1 MQEHE
6 DLPLDALMA
15 RVREEV
21 SKRRSIE
28 AASSDDHGD
37 IRVTQRLPRWSAA
50 AARLPVKPSYG
61 LTDLLQFADEEF
73 VLTAYRIIL
82 RRPADAD
89 GLKALLSAMRNGLM
103 SKVEVL
109 GALRFSDEGRR
120 NDVHIDGL
128 LLPYKLHRLRRVPV
142 LGRILAFGMALARLP
157 RLSMLLQSTE
167 SAGARATQEVGHLIN
182 RLVDDLESH
191 FRAIDEDIGEAARES
206 ALHRTEVRAAALEVR
221 AEAVEARAA
230 AVEAEAARLR
240 AVVEGLKTQIDELQ
254 ARHMEELESF
264 RKSANEGRR
273 GLIDIQRKVMTLAS
287 APPAVGTH
295 PQELARPSPSPELP
309 RAAASIID
317 AEYAS
322 FEDAFRGNREDIKRR
337 AAHYLAVLDQ
347 AGIQP
352 SKGPVLDL
360 GCGRGEW
367 LELLREHG
375 FAARGVDLNPVMLDD
390 SRQHGLDVVESDV
403 IAYLAGLPDASV
415 AAITSMHLVEHLPYE
430 VLIQLL
436 DEARRVLMPG
446 GLLALETPNPENIT
460 VGSCWFYLDPT
471 HRNPIPPTL
480 LEWLVGNRGFE
491 AAEIHRLSEHR
502 GLPALERVP
511 EDVGGAAQINEIIG
525 WFVAAPDYAIVARK
539 S

>member
-1 MQEHE
+1 MFPLGK
-6 DLPLDALMA
+6 DLPLDALMS

-21 SKRRSIE
+21 SKRRSQE
-28 AASSDDHGD
+28 AAASDDHDGD
-37 IRVTQRLPRWSAA
+37 IRVTKRLPRWSAA
-50 AARLPVKPSYG
+50 ASRLPVKPSYG
-61 LTDLLQFADEEF
+61 LADLLQFADEEF
-73 VLTAYRIIL
+73 VLTAYRIVL

-89 GLKALLSAMRNGLM
+89 GLKSFLDAMRNGLM

-128 LLPYKLHRLRRVPV
+128 LIPYKLHRLRRVPV
-142 LGRILAFGMALARLP
+142 LGRILAFGMALVRLP

-167 SAGARATQEVGHLIN
+167 NASARATQEVGHLVN

-206 ALHRTEVRAAALEVR
+206 ALNRAEVRAEALEVR
-221 AEAVEARAA
+221 AGAVE
-230 AVEAEAARLR
+230 VEAARLR
-240 AVVEGLKTQIDELQ
+240 ATVERLKAQIDELE
-254 ARHMEELESF
+254 ARRAEDLDSL

-273 GLIDIQRKVMTLAS
+273 GLIDIQRKVMALAS
-287 APPAVGTH
+287 APPALGAE
-295 PQELARPSPSPELP
+295 PQESIRPSAPTEVL
-309 RAAASIID
+309 RMAASIID

-322 FEDAFRGNREDIKRR
+322 FEDAFRGHRDDIKQR
-337 AAHYLAVLDQ
+337 AAYYLTVLDQ
-347 AGIQP
+347 AGISP
-352 SKGPVLDL
+352 STGLVVDL

-367 LELLREHG
+367 LELLRENG
-375 FAARGVDLNPVMLDD
+375 FTARGADLNPVMLDD
-390 SRQHGLDVVESDV
+390 ARQHGLDVVESDV

-436 DEARRVLMPG
+436 DEARRVLIPAG
-446 GLLALETPNPENIT
+446 VLALETPNPENIT

-471 HRNPIPPTL
+471 HRNPIPPAL
-480 LEWLVGNRGFE
+480 LQWVVGNRGFE
-491 AAEIHRLSEHR
+491 MAEIHRLSEHR

-511 EDVGGAAQINEIIG
+511 DEVAGAAQINEMIG